1 MLEFKVRSPHE
12 QELYYQRAGRVSA
25 AAIGDISARV
35 ALRAKL
41 NCSSFQWFLDTVYP
55 ELEVPARALAAG
67 EVRNPWSNYCVDNAR
82 YMSQ

>member
-1 MLEFKVRSPHE
+1 MLEVKVRFPRE

-35 ALRAKL
+35 ALRAEL

-55 ELEVPARALAAG
+55 ELEVPARAVAAG